1 MTFSDSFFFSILFEM
16 KLAKKTKVKISAQNV
31 ASRLYVTIP
40 CNIYT
45 NNISHKIVFK
55 CFGFVMEMATE

>member
-1 MTFSDSFFFSILFEM
+1 M